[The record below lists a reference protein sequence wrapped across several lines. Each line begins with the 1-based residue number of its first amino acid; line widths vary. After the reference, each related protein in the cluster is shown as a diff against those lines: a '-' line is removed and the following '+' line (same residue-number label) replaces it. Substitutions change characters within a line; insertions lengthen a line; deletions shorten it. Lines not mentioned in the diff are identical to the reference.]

1 MAARDDPVSEGTD
14 PGAATP
20 PAPTAQQQQPRM
32 QEASYLALPSDGD
45 QPVQLANPLLNAAFS
60 NNPLAAVYLGL
71 QQLNQQATL
80 YSTVTQSSVYTTT
93 DTVFQTKLVSF
104 YDGRRTRTRTLSES
118 LSTTERT
125 LTSYVTSVVPYLNTQ
140 ALQLQ
145 QLQQQQLQQ
154 LIGTQLGVV
163 PTQPPAPRYTTVT
176 STHTT
181 VTTGTSYSSKIYTL
195 IYNAFSTRYRTV
207 TSSSSYVTTLTV
219 TSTSSYL
226 VQPKAPPEA
235 LAPQQRVLAPHTV
248 APAMP
253 SQLVAAA

>member
-1 MAARDDPVSEGTD
+1 MQ
-14 PGAATP
+14 GAGAPPPPTP
-20 PAPTAQQQQPRM
+20 QQQPRTAS

-45 QPVQLANPLLNAAFS
+45 QPVQLANPFLNAALS

-71 QQLNQQATL
+71 QQLNQQQQATL

-93 DTVFQTKLVSF
+93 DTVFHTKLVSF

-125 LTSYVTSVVPYLNTQ
+125 LTSYTTSVVPYLNTQ

-145 QLQQQQLQQ
+145 QFQQQQLQQ

-176 STHTT
+176 STYTT
-181 VTTGTSYSSKIYTL
+181 VTTATSYSSKIYTL

-207 TSSSSYVTTLTV
+207 TSSSSHVTTLTV

-226 VQPKAPPEA
+226 VQPTAPPA
-235 LAPQQRVLAPHTV
+235 AFAPQLAQVLAPAATV
-248 APAMP
+248 APAAVP
-253 SQLVAAA
+253 PQPVAAA

>member
-1 MAARDDPVSEGTD
+1 MDSEQYFQTLLQG
-14 PGAATP
+14 PAP
-20 PAPTAQQQQPRM
+20 PAPTPQQQQHLQARTL
-32 QEASYLALPSDGD
+32 EASYLALPSDGD
-45 QPVQLANPLLNAAFS
+45 QPVHLANPLLNAAFS

-71 QQLNQQATL
+71 QQLNQQPATL
-80 YSTVTQSSVYTTT
+80 YSTLTQTSVYTTT
-93 DTVFQTKLVSF
+93 DTVFHTKLVSF

-154 LIGTQLGVV
+154 LIGTQLA
-163 PTQPPAPRYTTVT
+163 PTPRYSTVT
-176 STHTT
+176 STYTT
-181 VTTGTSYSSKIYTL
+181 VSTATSYSSRIYTL

-219 TSTSSYL
+219 TSTSSYQI
-226 VQPKAPPEA
+226 QPTAPA
-235 LAPQQRVLAPHTV
+235 FAPQQLAQVLAP
-248 APAMP
+248 AA
-253 SQLVAAA
+253 VAAPPAAA